1 MTPYTSTRVSGAL
14 DVKFISNHYIL
25 YAEDDPDDQLFFK
38 EMMDLLCPE
47 ITVVFCWHGLELFQ
61 YLNSL
66 KSGDYLPSCIIL
78 DVNMP
83 LWDGLRTLKEIRKDK
98 LFEEIKIIM
107 FTTSSSRH
115 ESQSA
120 ITAGAYAFITKPVDY
135 KNSEDIMK
143 WFADLCQETPR
154 KLERISSD
162 LT

>member
-14 DVKFISNHYIL
+14 NVKFIPNHYIL

-47 ITVVFCWHGLELFQ
+47 ITVVFCWQGLELIQ
-61 YLNSL
+61 YLHSL
-66 KSGDYLPSCIIL
+66 KTGDYLPSCIIL

-83 LWDGLRTLKEIRKDK
+83 LWDGLRTLKEIRKDR
-98 LFEEIKIIM
+98 LFEETKIIM
-107 FTTSSSRH
+107 FTTSASKH

-120 ITAGAYAFITKPVDY
+120 IIAGADAFITKPVDY

-143 WFADLCQETPR
+143 RFVGLCQEVPR
-154 KLERISSD
+154 KLVRVTPD